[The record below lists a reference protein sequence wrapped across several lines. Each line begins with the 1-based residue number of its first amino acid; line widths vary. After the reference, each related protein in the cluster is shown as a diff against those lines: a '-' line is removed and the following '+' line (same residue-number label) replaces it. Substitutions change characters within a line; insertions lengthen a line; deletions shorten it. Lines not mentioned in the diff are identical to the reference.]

1 MDDSPATPPKKA
13 QLPHILIDICCA
25 KAQCCIKWKSARR
38 NAAEHDGA
46 SFWHTEGT
54 GRTEQ
59 MKHSKQTDESQTKHA
74 REGICVQRP

>member
-1 MDDSPATPPKKA
+1 MQKLNVVLSG
-13 QLPHILIDICCA
+13 
-25 KAQCCIKWKSARR
+25 KSARR

-59 MKHSKQTDESQTKHA
+59 MKHSKQTDESQTKQHA
-74 REGICVQRP
+74 REGICVQRQ